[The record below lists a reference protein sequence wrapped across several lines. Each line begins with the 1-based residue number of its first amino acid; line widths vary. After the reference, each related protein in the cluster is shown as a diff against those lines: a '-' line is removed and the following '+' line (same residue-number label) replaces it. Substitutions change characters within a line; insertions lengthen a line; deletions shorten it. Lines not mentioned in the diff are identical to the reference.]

1 MARPLPRRS
10 TRMNYYSTCLQ
21 MVLPVCPLAPLAP
34 LVLWA
39 LGVLAGPARLAR
51 SARPQA
57 RAGRAGRALPGPGGP
72 AQLGH
77 LGSQALARN
86 ARLPRHFAPAAH
98 RAVSPPARR
107 QLPASASS
115 AECTR
120 MQSTGARAPQ
130 TWSRPVCSARTP
142 CAPPA
147 LPTLKGHG
155 TVVSV
160 LTGMSVFKHLG
171 NNN

>member
-1 MARPLPRRS
+1 VARPLPRRS

-21 MVLPVCPLAPLAP
+21 MVLPVCPRAPLAP

-86 ARLPRHFAPAAH
+86 ARLPLPRAAPARCLLLHAGSCLQVPAVQNAPACRALAH
-98 RAVSPPARR
+98 AHLKHGRGPSVVPGRRVRPQPYPP
-107 QLPASASS
+107 
-115 AECTR
+115 
-120 MQSTGARAPQ
+120 
-130 TWSRPVCSARTP
+130 
-142 CAPPA
+142 
-147 LPTLKGHG
+147 
-155 TVVSV
+155 
-160 LTGMSVFKHLG
+160 
-171 NNN
+171 